1 MVVLFLVFWEA
12 SVLFSSVAA
21 LIRTLTDNLQG
32 FLLLQFLTN
41 VCYLFSFLMIG
52 CFHVLAIANSAAV
65 NVRVHVSFHISVFI
79 FLNCIPRSRIAGLYG
94 SSIFSFSL
102 SFFKPNS
109 RHSPV
114 LQIFS
119 IIKYSF
125 IQSCLNLCDPMD
137 CSLPDS
143 SAHGISQAR
152 ILERVAISSPGH
164 LLHPGIEPGSPA
176 PASRFFTNEPPG
188 KCINTQFQTS
198 KSTSVKN
205 SL

>member
-1 MVVLFLVFWEA
+1 MYLFKLLCFFFSDVYPGVGLLGHMVVLFLVFWEA

-21 LIRTLTDNLQG
+21 LICTLTDNLQG

-102 SFFKPNS
+102 SFFKYAVS
-109 RHSPV
+109 
-114 LQIFS
+114 LLIFYHGEKF
-119 IIKYSF
+119 IK
-125 IQSCLNLCDPMD
+125 N
-137 CSLPDS
+137 
-143 SAHGISQAR
+143 
-152 ILERVAISSPGH
+152 RVPLVI
-164 LLHPGIEPGSPA
+164 
-176 PASRFFTNEPPG
+176 
-188 KCINTQFQTS
+188 
-198 KSTSVKN
+198 VKDR
-205 SL
+205 